1 MRRRPRSLRLL
12 APMVGLV
19 LVGCTAAATP
29 TPTRAPTAAP
39 TGTAAATTAASASPL
54 PGTKQFKFG
63 FIFPGLSSVGLYA
76 AIDDLNAAGYTIEK
90 VVMTN
95 TSLMVEGNVANQ
107 VQMSA
112 GTAGGYLVAAQK
124 NGPIRIVSNRNNNDQ
139 TNTAKIEI
147 KECKDLQGK
156 VMGNAGEGTTG
167 TIMSQ
172 NWIRVTCPGT
182 TMTEV
187 NINGSDNRA
196 IALQNGQIDA
206 TQLELANVIP
216 LLSGAD
222 ASKFHV
228 LVHFAKS
235 FPNLKPSLIAAHSE
249 WAAQNPGSVVALIKA
264 MLLQNRKINADPTG
278 GYLKSLALKYFK
290 DSTNANT
297 IDAVA
302 KAYVEQALFP
312 NDGGFTAA
320 DVEFT
325 AKFFLDA
332 KVLPAAVTVQQASDL
347 TFHQR
352 ALKDLGS

>member
-1 MRRRPRSLRLL
+1 LSLL
-12 APMVGLV
+12 APVMALA
-19 LVGCTAAATP
+19 LAACTAAATP
-29 TPTRAPTAAP
+29 TPTQAPTAAP
-39 TGTAAATTAASASPL
+39 ASAAASVTPSATPL
-54 PGTKQFKFG
+54 PGSKAFKFG

-76 AIDDLNAAGYTIEK
+76 AIDDLNAAGYKIEK

-95 TSLMVEGNVANQ
+95 TSLMVEGNVNNQ
-107 VQMSA
+107 FQMSA

-124 NGPIRIVSNRNNNDQ
+124 GGPLKIVSNRNNNDQ
-139 TNTAKIEI
+139 TNTSIVAI

-156 VMGNAGEGTTG
+156 VMGNAGEGTTA

-196 IALQNGQIDA
+196 IALQKGQIDA

-222 ASKFHV
+222 GSKFHV
-228 LVHFAKS
+228 LTYFAKS
-235 FPNLKPSLIAAHSE
+235 FPNLKPSLIAANSE
-249 WAAQNPGSVVALIKA
+249 WAAQNPGDVVAVIKA

-278 GYLKSLALKYFK
+278 GYLKSLVLKYFA
-290 DSTNANT
+290 DSTNKDT

-302 KAYVEQALFP
+302 KAYVEQGLFP
-312 NDGGFTAA
+312 NDGGFTTA

-332 KVLPAAVTVQQASDL
+332 KVLPAAVTVQQAADV

>member
-1 MRRRPRSLRLL
+1 MRAHL
-12 APMVGLV
+12 APFVALI
-19 LVGCTAAATP
+19 LTGCTAAATP
-29 TPTRAPTAAP
+29 TPTQAPTAGPTAAP
-39 TGTAAATTAASASPL
+39 ASAAPTATAL
-54 PGTKQFKFG
+54 PGSKQFKFG
-63 FIFPGLSSVGLYA
+63 FIFPGLSSVALYA
-76 AIDDLNAAGYTIEK
+76 AIDDLNAAGYKIEK

-95 TSLMVEGNVANQ
+95 TSLMVEGTVSNQ
-107 VQMSA
+107 MQISA
-112 GTAGGYLVAAQK
+112 GTAGGYLVASQK
-124 NGPIRIVSNRNNNDQ
+124 GGPLRLVSNRNNNDQ
-139 TNTAKIEI
+139 TNTSIVAI

-156 VMGNAGEGTTG
+156 VMANAGEGTTA

-196 IALQNGQIDA
+196 IALQKGQADA

-216 LLSGAD
+216 LLSGPD
-222 ASKFHV
+222 GSKFHV
-228 LVHFAKS
+228 LTHFAKS
-235 FPNLKPSLIAAHSE
+235 FPNLKPSLIAANSE
-249 WAAQNPGSVVALIKA
+249 WAAQNPGDVVAVIKA

-278 GYLKSLALKYFK
+278 AYLKSLALKYFA
-290 DSTNANT
+290 DSTNAST

-302 KAYVEQALFP
+302 KAYVEQGLFP

-332 KVLPAAVTVQQASDL
+332 KVLPAAVTLQQAADL